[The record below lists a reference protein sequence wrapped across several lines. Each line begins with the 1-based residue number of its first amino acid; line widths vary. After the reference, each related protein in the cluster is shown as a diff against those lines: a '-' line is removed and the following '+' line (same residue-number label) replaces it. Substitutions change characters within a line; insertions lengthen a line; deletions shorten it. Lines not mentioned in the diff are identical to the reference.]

1 MTGLEENLR
10 TDIEG
15 EVHFDLFNRGRYA
28 TDASHYQ
35 VLPDGVVIPKTHGDV
50 QVALEHAKNAGVAVL
65 ARGGGSSQCGQTVN
79 RGVVIDHTK
88 YLNRILEFNAEDCR
102 CLVEP
107 GIVLDELNHFLRPY
121 GLWFPVDVS
130 TSSRATL
137 GGMAGNNSAGSRSI
151 RYGIMRDNVES
162 ITATLADGSERTFG
176 LLDGAENDELVSQ
189 LLAVGSRE
197 QGEIEKRFPQ
207 VLRRVGGYNLDALIP
222 DSEPI
227 NLAQLLVGS
236 EGTLAWFKSIELK
249 LSPLPKNRVLG
260 ICHFPTFYAAMDSA
274 QHLVELDPTAIELI
288 DRTMIELSRDIDIF
302 RPIVEKFVSGKPD
315 ALLLVEF
322 AEDDQQENLKRLV
335 RLNELMADLGFD
347 WRGSGDR
354 WGGVVEAIDPLF
366 QKEIFGVRKQGL
378 NIMMSMKDERK
389 PISFVED
396 CAVELPD
403 LAEYTARLTDIFTK
417 HNTTGTWYA
426 HASVGCLHVRPV
438 LNLRL
443 DRDVKTMRAIV
454 EEALEMVREYKG
466 SHSGEHGDGLVR
478 SEFHEAMFGARLANS
493 FLEIKRCFD
502 PDDLLNPGKIV
513 NPTKMDDRTL
523 FRYGPDY
530 HVEEMETV
538 FDWSKWPGAGRGFQG
553 AVEMCNN
560 NGACRKMLDG
570 AMCPS
575 FRVTRNERDSTRG
588 RANSLRLAISGQLG
602 TGALASDEMADT
614 LKLCVSCKACR
625 LECPTGVDMAKM
637 KIEAVAAR
645 KKRVG
650 YSLHD
655 RLVASM
661 PRYAP
666 LLSKIPW
673 LANLRSDFQP
683 LARLAERFDG
693 FTSQRP
699 LPRWRSAVYLA
710 EPEAGP
716 EQGKEVILFGD
727 TFNTYFESENLY
739 DAREVLVR
747 SGYRVLTPEP
757 ADGTRRPVCC
767 GRTYLTVGK
776 IGEAKREAS
785 RLLDTF
791 FPYTSRDVPVI
802 GLEPSCLLCL
812 RDEIPALLPGRK
824 ADSVAARAMLFEE
837 FWAAEQPSV
846 ELQAVAA
853 RVLVHGH
860 CHQKAFGAVKPVQDI
875 LSRIPGLEVE
885 MIDSSCCGMAGVFGY
900 GSETYG
906 VAMEMAELS
915 LLPAIRRADS
925 ETLIVADGASCRHPI
940 EHGTNR
946 TAQHVVRIIR
956 RALVEKGEASDQ

>member
-1 MTGLEENLR
+1 MKGLEQSLKA
-10 TDIEG
+10 DVAG
-15 EVHFDLFNRGRYA
+15 EIYFDPFNRGRYA

-35 VLPDGVVIPKTHGDV
+35 VMPDGVVIPKSHQDV
-50 QVALEHAKNAGVAVL
+50 QIVLEHAKKAGMPVL

-79 RGVVIDHTK
+79 RGLVIDHTK
-88 YLNRILEFNAEDCR
+88 YLNRVLEFDADGRR

-107 GIVLDELNHFLRPY
+107 GIVLDELNHFLRPH

-151 RYGIMRDNVES
+151 RYGIMRDNVNS
-162 ITATLADGSERTFG
+162 ITATLADGSERIFG
-176 LLDGAENDELVSQ
+176 LVDGAEKDELVSQ
-189 LLAVGSRE
+189 LLAVGIRE
-197 QGEIEKRFPQ
+197 RDEIEDRFPHL
-207 VLRRVGGYNLDALIP
+207 LRRVGGYNLDALIP
-222 DSEPI
+222 GSEPI
-227 NLAQLLVGS
+227 NLAELLIGS
-236 EGTLAWFKSIELK
+236 EGTLAWFNSIELK

-288 DRTMIELSRDIDIF
+288 DRTMIELSRDIELF
-302 RPIVEKFVSGKPD
+302 RPVVEKFVRGTPD

-322 AEDDQQENLKRLV
+322 AEDDQQENLNRLA
-335 RLNELMADLGFD
+335 RLNELIADLGFD
-347 WRGSGDR
+347 WRENGDR
-354 WGGVVEAIDPLF
+354 WGGVVEAIDPHF

-513 NPTKMDDRTL
+513 NPTKMDDRSL

-575 FRVTRNERDSTRG
+575 FRVTNNERDSTRG

-602 TGALASDEMADT
+602 PDALASYEMAET

-645 KKRVG
+645 KNKTG
-650 YSLHD
+650 YSLHE
-655 RLVASM
+655 RLIASM

-666 LLSKIPW
+666 LLSKIP
-673 LANLRSDFQP
+673 LIANLRSDFQL
-683 LARLAERFDG
+683 LARLAERIDG

-699 LPRWRSAVYLA
+699 LPRWRSNVYLPV
-710 EPEAGP
+710 PEAGP
-716 EQGKEVILFGD
+716 ENGREVILFGD

-747 SGYRVLTPEP
+747 CGYRVLSPRP
-757 ADGTRRPVCC
+757 ADGSKRPVCC

-776 IGEAKREAS
+776 IADAKREAG

-791 FPYTSRDVPVI
+791 YPYTSRNVPVI

-824 ADSVAARAMLFEE
+824 ADSVAARALLFEE

-846 ELQAVAA
+846 ELQSVANK
-853 RVLVHGH
+853 VLVHGH
-860 CHQKAFGAVKPVQDI
+860 CHQKAFGATKPVQEVLD
-875 LSRIPGLEVE
+875 RIPGLEVE

-900 GSETYG
+900 GSDTYG
-906 VAMEMAELS
+906 VSMEMAELS
-915 LLPAIRRADS
+915 LLPAIREADS
-925 ETLIVADGASCRHPI
+925 DTLIVADGASCRHQI

-946 TAQHVVRIIR
+946 TAQHAVRIFR
-956 RALVEKGEASDQ
+956 RALP

>member
-1 MTGLEENLR
+1 METMR
-10 TDIEG
+10 QDMRSAIAG
-15 EVHFDLFNRGRYA
+15 EVYFDLFSRGRYA

-35 VLPDGVVIPKTHGDV
+35 VIPDCVVVPKTHEDV
-50 QVALEHAKNAGVAVL
+50 QTALHYARKSGMPVL

-79 RGVVIDHTK
+79 RGLVIDHSK
-88 YLNRILEFNAEDCR
+88 YLNRVLEFDAAGRR

-107 GIVLDELNHFLRPY
+107 GIVLDELNYFLHAH

-151 RYGIMRDNVES
+151 RYGIMRDNVIS
-162 ITATLADGSERTFG
+162 ITATMSDGSERTFG
-176 LLDGAENDELVSQ
+176 PLDGTEEDDLTAK
-189 LLAVGSRE
+189 LLAIGSRE
-197 QGEIEKRFPQ
+197 RDEIENRFPR

-222 DSEPI
+222 GGHPL
-227 NLAQLLVGS
+227 NLAELLIGS
-236 EGTLAWFKSIELK
+236 EGTLAWFKSLELK
-249 LSPLPKNRVLG
+249 LSPLPRNRVLG
-260 ICHFPTFYAAMDSA
+260 VCHFPTFYAAMDSA
-274 QHLVELDPTAIELI
+274 QHLIELDPTAIELI
-288 DRTMIELSRDIDIF
+288 DRTMIELSRGIEMF
-302 RPIVEKFVSGKPD
+302 RPVVEKFVNGEPD

-322 AEDDQQENLKRLV
+322 SEDDQQENLTRLA
-335 RLNELMADLGFD
+335 RLGELMADLGYT
-347 WRGSGDR
+347 WQGNGDR
-354 WGGVVEAIDPLF
+354 WGGVVEATDPSF
-366 QKEIFGVRKQGL
+366 QREIFGVRKQGL

-443 DRDVKTMRAIV
+443 DQDVKAMRAIV

-478 SEFHEAMFGARLANS
+478 SEFHEAMFGTRLASS
-493 FLEIKRCFD
+493 FLDIKRCFD

-530 HVEEMETV
+530 RVEEMDTV
-538 FDWSKWPGAGRGFQG
+538 FDWSQYPGRGRGFQG

-575 FRVTRNERDSTRG
+575 YRVTRNERDSTRG

-602 TGALASDEMADT
+602 LGALGSDEMADT

-625 LECPTGVDMAKM
+625 RECPTGVDMAKM
-637 KIEAVAAR
+637 KIEAVAER
-645 KKRVG
+645 KKRTG
-650 YSLHD
+650 FTLHD
-655 RLVASM
+655 RLIGSM
-661 PRYAP
+661 PYYAP

-673 LANLRSDFQP
+673 LANLRSAVP
-683 LARLAERFDG
+683 LLARIAERVDG
-693 FTSQRP
+693 FTSNRP
-699 LPRWRSAVYLA
+699 LPRWRSDVYVA
-710 EPEAGP
+710 EPTAGP
-716 EQGKEVILFGD
+716 DDGKEVILFGD

-747 SGYRVLTPEP
+747 CGYRVLTPEP
-757 ADGTRRPVCC
+757 ADGSGRPVCC

-776 IGEAKREAS
+776 IAEARHEAG

-791 FPYTSRDVPVI
+791 YPYTSRDVPII

-812 RDEIPALLPGRK
+812 RDEIPALLPGAK
-824 ADSVAARAMLFEE
+824 AESVAQRALLFEE
-837 FWAAEQPSV
+837 FWVAEQPSI
-846 ELQAVAA
+846 ELQPVASKA
-853 RVLVHGH
+853 LVHGH
-860 CHQKAFGAVKPVQDI
+860 CHQKAFAAVTPIQE
-875 LSRIPGLEVE
+875 LLGQIPGLEVE

-900 GSETYG
+900 GTETYG
-906 VAMEMAELS
+906 VSMEMAELS
-915 LLPAIRRADS
+915 LFPAIRQADR
-925 ETLIVADGASCRHPI
+925 ETLIVADGASCRHQI

-946 TAQHVVRIIR
+946 EAQHVARLLR
-956 RALVEKGEASDQ
+956 RALTEKI

>member
-1 MTGLEENLR
+1 MKGLEQSLKA
-10 TDIEG
+10 DVAG
-15 EVHFDLFNRGRYA
+15 QVYFDQFNRGRYA

-35 VLPDGVVIPKTHGDV
+35 VMPDGVVIPKSHQDV
-50 QVALEHAKNAGVAVL
+50 QIVLEHAKRAGLPVL
-65 ARGGGSSQCGQTVN
+65 ARGAGSSQCGQTVN
-79 RGVVIDHTK
+79 RGLVIDHTT
-88 YLNRILEFNAEDCR
+88 YLNRILEFDATGRR

-107 GIVLDELNHFLRPY
+107 GIVLDELNHFLRPH

-151 RYGIMRDNVES
+151 RYGIMRDNVIS

-176 LLDGAENDELVSQ
+176 LLDGAEEDELT
-189 LLAVGSRE
+189 SRLRAIGTRE
-197 QGEIEKRFPQ
+197 RDEIEGRYPRL
-207 VLRRVGGYNLDALIP
+207 LRRVGGYNLDALLP
-222 DSEPI
+222 GREPI
-227 NLAQLLVGS
+227 NLAQLLIGS

-249 LSPLPKNRVLG
+249 LSPLPQNRVLG
-260 ICHFPTFYAAMDSA
+260 VCHFPTFYKAMDSA

-288 DRTMIELSRDIDIF
+288 DRTMIELSRAIDLF
-302 RPIVEKFVSGKPD
+302 RPVVEKFVRGEPD

-322 AEDDQQENLKRLV
+322 SEDDQQENLSRLA
-335 RLNELMADLGFD
+335 RLIEMMADLGFT
-347 WRGSGDR
+347 WQGRGDG
-354 WGGVVEAIDPLF
+354 WGGVVEAIDPSF

-443 DRDVKTMRAIV
+443 DRDVKAMRAIV

-478 SEFHEAMFGARLANS
+478 SEFHEAMFGTRLANS

-502 PDDLLNPGKIV
+502 PDDLFNPGKIV
-513 NPTKMDDRTL
+513 NPARMDDRTL

-530 HVEEMETV
+530 RVEELDTV
-538 FDWSKWPGAGRGFQG
+538 FDWSQWPGAGRGLQG

-560 NGACRKMLDG
+560 NGACRKILDG

-575 FRVTRNERDSTRG
+575 YRLTRAERDSTRG
-588 RANSLRLAISGQLG
+588 RANTLRLALSGQLG
-602 TGALASDEMADT
+602 PGALASDEMAET

-645 KKRVG
+645 KKRTG
-650 YSLHD
+650 FSLHD
-655 RLVASM
+655 RLIASM

-666 LLSKIPW
+666 LLARVAW
-673 LANLRSDFQP
+673 LANLRSTVP
-683 LARLAERFDG
+683 LLARLAERVDG
-693 FTSQRP
+693 FTSDRS
-699 LPRWRSAVYLA
+699 LPRWRSDFYVA
-710 EPEAGP
+710 EPAVGP
-716 EQGKEVILFGD
+716 DNGKEVILFGD

-747 SGYRVLTPEP
+747 CGYRVLTPEP
-757 ADGTRRPVCC
+757 VDGSRRPVCC

-776 IGEAKREAS
+776 IAEAKREAG

-791 FPYTSRDVPVI
+791 FPYTSRDIPVI

-812 RDEIPALLPGRK
+812 RDEIPALLPGAK
-824 ADSVAARAMLFEE
+824 ADSVTGKAMLFEE
-837 FWAAEQPSV
+837 FWVAEQPSV
-846 ELQAVAA
+846 ELQPVAPKA
-853 RVLVHGH
+853 LVHGH
-860 CHQKAFGAVKPVQDI
+860 CHQKAFGAVKPVQEV
-875 LSRIPGLEVE
+875 LGRIPALEVE

-906 VAMEMAELS
+906 VSMEMAELS
-915 LLPAIRRADS
+915 LFPAIRGADP
-925 ETLIVADGASCRHPI
+925 ETQIVADGASCRHQI
-940 EHGTNR
+940 EHGTSR
-946 TAQHVVRIIR
+946 TAQHVARLLK
-956 RALVEKGEASDQ
+956 RALA